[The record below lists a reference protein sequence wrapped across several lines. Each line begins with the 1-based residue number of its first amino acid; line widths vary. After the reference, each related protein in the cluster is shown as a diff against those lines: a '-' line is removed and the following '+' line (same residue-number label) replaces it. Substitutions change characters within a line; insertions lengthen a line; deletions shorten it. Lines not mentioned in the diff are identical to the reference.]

1 MTWTFT
7 SDLAAY
13 LTAAGPAVAAE
24 PVVNTA
30 LLTVTDALERRG
42 LEAFGADDAPV
53 FGWWTAPGGA
63 VAGGLLCT
71 PPFPLLLGALPE
83 EAVRALGAALSTE
96 PLLAGVGGFN
106 ARKADARALAE
117 AWGKP
122 TAVTE
127 ETRLYRLAALVAP
140 DPAPSGR
147 ARRAAEADLPLL
159 LDWSQAFRREA
170 GVPGAASEAGLR
182 DRLAY
187 GGLLL
192 WEDAGGP
199 VSMAGFTRPIA
210 SVARVGPVYTPA
222 ERRGR
227 GYAAGVTYAVS
238 EAAYAAGALEVLL
251 FTDLAN
257 PTSNGVYQRLGYTP
271 VEDRAEVVAA

>member
-7 SDLAAY
+7 SDLTAY
-13 LTAAGPAVAAE
+13 LAAAGPAVAAE

-30 LLTVTDALERRG
+30 LLTVADALQRRG
-42 LEAFGADDAPV
+42 LEAFGQDAAPF
-53 FGWWTAPGGA
+53 FGWWTGPDGA

-71 PPFPLLLGALPE
+71 PPFPLLLGALPA
-83 EAVRALGAALSTE
+83 EAVRALGAALATE

-106 ARKADARALAE
+106 ARKADAQALAG

-122 TAVTE
+122 AAVAE
-127 ETRLYRLAALVAP
+127 ETRLYRLAGLVAP

-147 ARRAAEADLPLL
+147 ARLAAEADLPLL
-159 LDWSQAFRREA
+159 MDWSAAFRRDA
-170 GVPGAASEAGLR
+170 GVPGAPSEAGLR

-192 WEDAGGP
+192 WERAGAP

-210 SVARVGPVYTPA
+210 AVSRVGSVYTPP
-222 ERRGR
+222 ELRGR
-227 GYAAGVTYAVS
+227 GYAAGVTHAVS
-238 EAAYAAGALEVLL
+238 EAAYAAGACEVLL

-257 PTSNGVYQRLGYTP
+257 PTSNGIYRRLGYTP
-271 VEDRAEVVAA
+271 VEDRAEVVPA